1 MTQQNKTNGRQ
12 DPKVVSQGAFV
23 EHLYT
28 ESAVCLLCVCV
39 RPSVRPYRVHG
50 NSAFLFPLSL
60 CQSKLI
66 FSVVLGGVMVIIY
79 VPTSLFLR

>member
-1 MTQQNKTNGRQ
+1 MSYCMTQQNKTNGRQ

-28 ESAVCLLCVCV
+28 ESAVCV
-39 RPSVRPYRVHG
+39 RASVQGSWEFCFFIPS
-50 NSAFLFPLSL
+50 LSL

-79 VPTSLFLR
+79 VPTSLFMR

>member
-39 RPSVRPYRVHG
+39 RPSVRTG
-50 NSAFLFPLSL
+50 FMGILLFLFPLSL

-79 VPTSLFLR
+79 VPTSLFMR